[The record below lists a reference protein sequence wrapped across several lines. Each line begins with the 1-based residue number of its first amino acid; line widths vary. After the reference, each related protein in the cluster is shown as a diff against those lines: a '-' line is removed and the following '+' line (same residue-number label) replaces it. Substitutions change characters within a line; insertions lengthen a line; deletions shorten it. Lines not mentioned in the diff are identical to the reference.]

1 MFSILFP
8 LLFSFQPILLPVS
21 SDSSDGTTSDG
32 SSMAEYQRISA
43 ELEKLSKRQI
53 WEGVEKQFL
62 KLEALA
68 VSIEYEHYLL
78 GAQSSQEMGN
88 IYVALQRLKRARSIK
103 KRKSTQD
110 WIDNI
115 EREYGLVN
123 IEVSSR
129 RKRKTAN
136 IIPANPPLDPVK
148 IGAINFAQQKIVS
161 EGIFYGMLPLG
172 QYELVG
178 QKFELSTGLTINLR
192 ISPFLRSKGLK
203 EPVVIN
209 SDDIP

>member
-1 MFSILFP
+1 MF
-8 LLFSFQPILLPVS
+8 PILLTLILALPPIVFPMS
-21 SDSSDGTTSDG
+21 SDTSDDITVDG

-43 ELEKLSKRQI
+43 DMEKLSKRQI
-53 WEGVEKQFL
+53 WEGVEKQFV
-62 KLEALA
+62 KLEALS
-68 VSIEYEHYLL
+68 VSIEYNHYLL

-88 IYVALQRLKRARSIK
+88 IYVALQRLKRAKGIK
-103 KRKSTQD
+103 KRQSTQD

-129 RKRKTAN
+129 RKRKTAK

-148 IGAINFAQQKIVS
+148 IGAINFAQQQIVS
-161 EGIFYGMLPLG
+161 EGTFYGMLPLG
-172 QYELVG
+172 KYELVG
-178 QKFELSTGLTINLR
+178 QKFELSTGLTISLK

-203 EPVVIN
+203 DPVVID
-209 SDDIP
+209 SEEMP